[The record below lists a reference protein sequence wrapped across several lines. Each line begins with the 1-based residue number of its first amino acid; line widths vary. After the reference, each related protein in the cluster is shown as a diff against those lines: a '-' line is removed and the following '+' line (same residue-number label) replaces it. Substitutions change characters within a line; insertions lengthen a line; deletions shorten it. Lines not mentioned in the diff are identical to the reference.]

1 MYNFDFGSQFW
12 RFHVEGVKFLLF
24 SFWSPKMHTLRD
36 SASFNHWTKED
47 YRQLGPLRG
56 SRELIHF
63 RHFEPA
69 MIESN

>member
-47 YRQLGPLRG
+47 YR
-56 SRELIHF
+56 ELIHF